1 MNGSPFFDAFLQ
13 EIKELASL
21 VFIKALWK
29 IVWDYL

>member
-21 VFIKALWK
+21 VFLKVMLAFF
-29 IVWDYL
+29 